1 MIKALFKPNKD
12 RILDDIV
19 DTIDCMDYAVS
30 KVEQGFYLTSGW
42 LTQILCFASK
52 IYLTD
57 TKESIPCND
66 TKVYL
71 KRYNPDYKIE
81 FITKEG
87 NSYSYY
93 VMDFCSLIND
103 GTVSIAFVFEGGLS
117 YGL

>member
-1 MIKALFKPNKD
+1 MIKVQFRPNKD
-12 RILDDIV
+12 RVLDSTTYSFDYMDDAANKV
-19 DTIDCMDYAVS
+19 D
-30 KVEQGFYLTSGW
+30 QGFWLTSDW
-42 LTQILCFASK
+42 LTQILCFASE

-57 TKESIPCND
+57 TKEELPCND
-66 TKVYL
+66 TRVYL
-71 KRYNPDYKIE
+71 KRYCPNYKIE

-103 GTVSIAFVFEGGLS
+103 GIISISFTFDGGLS